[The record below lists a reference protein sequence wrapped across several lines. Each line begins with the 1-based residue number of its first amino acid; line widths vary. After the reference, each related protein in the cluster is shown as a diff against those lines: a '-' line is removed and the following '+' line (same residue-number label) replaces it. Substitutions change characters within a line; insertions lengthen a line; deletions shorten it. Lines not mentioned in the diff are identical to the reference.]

1 MGTTWNDHGLV
12 QPSAA
17 DAWQDEGVDIDD
29 AYPSMIESFTPHEL
43 GALGETLALAYLD
56 HRGYEVLQHGYRC
69 VEGEA
74 DFVAYDHAAEML
86 VLVEVKSRRARSDDD
101 DLYPEEA
108 VNAAKRNRYRRIAS
122 CYLMDHFPVQAI
134 RFDVIGITFKQGQLA
149 RIEHI
154 HDAFEWG
161 AE

>member
-1 MGTTWNDHGLV
+1 MSETWNDHDLV

-17 DAWQDEGVDIDD
+17 SAWHDAGIDVDES
-29 AYPSMIESFTPHEL
+29 YPAIIESISPHEL
-43 GALGETLALAYLD
+43 GVLGETLALSYLEY
-56 HRGYEVLQHGYRC
+56 RGYEVLQHGYRC
-69 VEGEA
+69 IEGEA
-74 DFVAYDHAAEML
+74 DLVAYDRAADML
-86 VLVEVKSRRARSDDD
+86 VLIEVKSRRARKDDE
-101 DLYPEEA
+101 DLFPEES
-108 VNAAKRNRYRRIAS
+108 VDAAKRNRYRRIAS

-134 RFDVIGITFKQGQLA
+134 RFDVIAITFKRGQRA

>member
-1 MGTTWNDHGLV
+1 MSETWNDRDLV

-17 DAWQDEGVDIDD
+17 NAWHDAGLDLD
-29 AYPSMIESFTPHEL
+29 ASCPAIIESVSPHEL
-43 GALGETLALAYLD
+43 GALGETLAISYLE

-74 DFVAYDHAAEML
+74 DLVAYDRAAEML
-86 VLVEVKSRRARSDDD
+86 VLVEVKSRRAQKGDE
-101 DLYPEEA
+101 DLFPEEA
-108 VNAAKRNRYRRIAS
+108 VDVAKRNRYRRIAS

-134 RFDVIGITFKQGQLA
+134 RFDVIAITFRQGQRA
-149 RIEHI
+149 RIEHL